1 MSKPTLESRLSNSF
15 GHFSENGKE
24 YCITNLQTPK
34 PWINVM
40 TNSRYGM
47 VLSHLGGGFSWIEN
61 SQLQRL
67 TRWDQDLS
75 VDRFGRWIYVV
86 DTAQREQIWSTTYM
100 PTEVKADKECVR
112 HGTGYTVFERTLN
125 GIETRHTAFV
135 AIDVDAEFALVEVT
149 NHRDTPADLELASY
163 IDWFLGPQ
171 SDWHREFHRLFIETK
186 IDGPIMTAWKHT
198 GLIENSRLQ
207 EKLPFVA
214 YHSVSGGTSIEWYG
228 DKSAFLGTPGA
239 VSRPEGLIH
248 RKPHR
253 STGRWDDPIGCA
265 VVGLHLEPG
274 ETKTIVFALGTEE
287 DAKSCLAR
295 AKSMGESDVRSALEK
310 TKRHW
315 SELHDATSVQTPDP
329 VFNVLNNVWFKTQ
342 TVIGRMEARCAY
354 YQQGGAY
361 GYRDQLQDSLIALSY
376 DPNRTLK
383 QIGLHAEAMYEDG
396 GVRHWWHPGTPIIA
410 ESHHSDTCLW
420 LSHATLAY
428 LDETNDLHALE
439 SRHRFL
445 NRTTQQFGET
455 GTLLDHMLRGIDRAL
470 NRLSPRGLPLIGA
483 GDWNDGLSHAGIEGK
498 GETVWLAMFLFDILE
513 RLHPLLSKMGDSGR
527 ARQFHAAALDL
538 QQAVETHAWDG
549 HWYIAGTRDDGR
561 PFGSHENESGAIF
574 LNPQTWAVISGI
586 ASPERASQALA
597 SAMTHLRKPYGML
610 LLNPAYS
617 TVDPYIGY
625 ITRYAPGLRE
635 NGGVYSHAST
645 WAVMALAKAG
655 MVDEAYEVYQ
665 SMYPAK
671 PDTEAAR
678 YSAEPY
684 VMPGNVDGPDSPYEG
699 RGGWTWYTGSSAW
712 MHRMGLDWLCGV
724 RATRD
729 GLTFGPSPTDWDRV
743 QVRRRFRGAVANIE
757 FVGCGPVRRV
767 LVNGSEISGPF
778 NPSAFESIAQEF
790 NIVVER
796 S

>member
-1 MSKPTLESRLSNSF
+1 MSTLPFETRLTTPYGF
-15 GHFSENGKE
+15 FSPDGKE
-24 YCITNLQTPK
+24 YCITDLHTPR

-40 TNSRYGM
+40 SNSRYGL

-75 VDRFGRWIYVV
+75 VDRFGRWIYLV
-86 DTAQREQIWSTTYM
+86 DTDDREQLWSTTYM
-100 PTEVKADKECVR
+100 PTEIPAEEEFVR
-112 HGTGYTVFERTLN
+112 HGGGYTVFERRLF
-125 GIETRHTAFV
+125 GIETKHTTFV
-135 AIDVDAEFALVEVT
+135 ATDVDAEFAMVEVT
-149 NHRDTPADLELASY
+149 NHRDRPASLELASFV
-163 IDWFLGPQ
+163 DWFLGPQ

-186 IDGPIMTAWKHT
+186 IEGPIMTAWKHT
-198 GLIENSRLQ
+198 GLTENSRLQ

-214 YHSVSGGTSIEWYG
+214 YHSVSGGDEVTWFG
-228 DKSAFLGTPGA
+228 DKAAFLGTPG
-239 VSRPEGLIH
+239 SMIRPEGLLQRVAH
-248 RKPHR
+248 D

-265 VVGLHLEPG
+265 VVGLKLAPG
-274 ETKTIVFALGTEE
+274 ETRTVVFVLGTED
-287 DAKSCLAR
+287 DARSCLAR
-295 AKSMGESDVRSALEK
+295 AKSIGEAEARTALEK
-310 TKRHW
+310 VRRHW
-315 SELHDATSVQTPDP
+315 SELHEATTVDTPDP
-329 VFNVLNNVWFKTQ
+329 VFNLLNNVWFKNQ

-361 GYRDQLQDSLIALSY
+361 GYRDQLQDSLIALTY
-376 DPNRTLK
+376 DPKRTLK

-428 LDETNDLHALE
+428 LDETNDLNALE

-455 GTLLDHMLRGIDRAL
+455 GTLLDHMLRGIDRSL

-498 GETVWLAMFLFDILE
+498 GESVWLAMFLFDILE
-513 RLHPLLSKMGDSGR
+513 RLHPLLSQIGDSGR
-527 ARQFHAAALDL
+527 AAQLHAAAMGL
-538 QQAVETHAWDG
+538 QMAVETHGWDG

-561 PFGSHENESGAIF
+561 PFGSHENSEGSIF

-586 ASPERASQALA
+586 ASPDRAKQALA
-597 SAMTHLRKPYGML
+597 SAREHLSKPYGML
-610 LLNPAYS
+610 LLTPAYS
-617 TVDPYIGY
+617 AVDPYIGY

-645 WAVMALAKAG
+645 WAVMAMAKEG
-655 MVDEAYEVYQ
+655 QVDEAYEIYQ
-665 SMYPAK
+665 AMYPAK
-671 PDTEAAR
+671 HARDATR

-724 RATRD
+724 RATRE
-729 GLTFGPSPTDWDRV
+729 GLVFGEGPSQWDNV
-743 QVRRRFRGAVANIE
+743 KVRRQFRGCVADIE
-757 FVGCGPVRRV
+757 MTGKGPVTAV
-767 LVNGSEISGPF
+767 SVNGEVVQGPV
-778 NPSAFESIAQEF
+778 NPNQFGGGTVQIHVS
-790 NIVVER
+790 R
-796 S
+796 G